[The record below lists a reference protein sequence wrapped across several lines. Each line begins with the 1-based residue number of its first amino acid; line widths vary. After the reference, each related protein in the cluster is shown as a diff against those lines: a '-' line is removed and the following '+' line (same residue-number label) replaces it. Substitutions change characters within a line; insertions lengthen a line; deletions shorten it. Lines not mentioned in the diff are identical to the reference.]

1 MHIGNNGMGGYFNK
15 VSLNVSY
22 LVMMQFYT
30 YEGLKVWVQG
40 DQPSGTPLS
49 TVQAVCLDA
58 LLFQDEDVH
67 NWEWASYSVQGIC
80 EECLCHCTGL
90 L

>member
-1 MHIGNNGMGGYFNK
+1 MHIGNNGMGRFFNK
-15 VSLNVSY
+15 ASLNVSF

-58 LLFQDEDVH
+58 LLFLDENVY
-67 NWEWASYSVQGIC
+67 N
-80 EECLCHCTGL
+80 
-90 L
+90 